1 MRESS
6 SGRDSDGRSIRRWAP
21 RFLLLLCSSVVALA
35 LAEGWARLTYRPVLE
50 MSGEFLGVEAYPEQ
64 RNHDGFREGDL
75 EVEVMAAGMQRVLFL
90 GDSFTF
96 GSGVDDPALRFSD
109 RLERAFGDGFHF
121 YNAGIPGSQPS
132 DWVRFVG
139 VFLRDYRPD
148 AVVAVF
154 FLRDGTALGTALHYH
169 VDRIA
174 EIRAEHCGRP
184 VERHSYLV
192 KRICDIRVQR
202 DFTEWY
208 LGEFR
213 RAYLGSEQ
221 ERRVWV
227 EMQAELLA
235 IRKSSVEAGASFHLV
250 VFPLL
255 YGLKDYEFHDVEA
268 EILRF
273 AETHDIPAMSLIS
286 GFEGKDERDLWVSP
300 VDQHPNAVGHEI
312 AAETL
317 LPYLTEI
324 LK

>member
-1 MRESS
+1 MR
-6 SGRDSDGRSIRRWAP
+6 
-21 RFLLLLCSSVVALA
+21 
-35 LAEGWARLTYRPVLE
+35 
-50 MSGEFLGVEAYPEQ
+50 
-64 RNHDGFREGDL
+64 
-75 EVEVMAAGMQRVLFL
+75 RVLFL

-96 GSGVDDPALRFSD
+96 GSGLDDPTLRFTD
-109 RLERAFGDGFHF
+109 RLERELGDGFHF
-121 YNAGIPGSQPS
+121 YNAGIPGSRPS
-132 DWVRFVG
+132 DWVRIVEM
-139 VFLRDYRPD
+139 FLRDYRPD

-202 DFTEWY
+202 DFTQWY

-317 LPYLTEI
+317 LPYLKEI